1 MSRFD
6 RYEGLGDSASDD
18 ETRDRYVPAICSPLD
33 RENFEY
39 YWSEELIVL
48 YHCVIDRA
56 NENGWP
62 LLDRLHVTDFVDF
75 VFRNSSRRK
84 P

>member
-1 MSRFD
+1 MNRF
-6 RYEGLGDSASDD
+6 EGIGDSASDSEESD
-18 ETRDRYVPAICSPLD
+18 VYVPAIRSPLG
-33 RENFEY
+33 REDFEY
-39 YWSEELIVL
+39 YWSEELVVL

-56 NENGWP
+56 QENGWP
-62 LLDRLHVTDFVDF
+62 LLDKLHVTDFVDF